1 MTGQEP
7 AENGYRRALP
17 RLPIG
22 IIASSVIVALVA
34 VSGLLY
40 LLYRETRGPGEILR
54 RFAQAVDDGD
64 CPESYELLDAG
75 VTARISEDQWCQG
88 LPDVDPLIDADF
100 SLEEAVLQ
108 GDEAVVTISGA
119 GTGEWRL
126 GRFGERSWR
135 VLGPAPDGF

>member
-17 RLPIG
+17 RLPVG

-54 RFAQAVDDGD
+54 RFAQAVDEGD
-64 CPESYELLDAG
+64 CQESYELLAAE
-75 VTARISEDQWCQG
+75 VTARISEDQWCEG
-88 LPDVDPLIDADF
+88 LPDVDQLIDADF

-108 GDEAVVTISGA
+108 EDEAAVTISGT
-119 GTGEWRL
+119 GTDEWRL

-135 VLGPAPDGF
+135 VLGPAPEGF